1 MYLRTVILIIAS
13 WLFAG
18 CAALL
23 PAMVGGGGTA
33 AYYYHSEK
41 SQEVCRVPMEKAYTV
56 AVRTMTCL
64 GLEITEI
71 EEGRHRHIIYAN
83 DPTADSRQVIIDLE
97 GIGGGEYVKA
107 TFRATDHQFLP
118 DRAYS
123 QMLMKEFINGLHED
137 HDKVKRPPHLITG
150 RR

>member
-1 MYLRTVILIIAS
+1 MYLRPCILIIVS

-33 AYYYHSEK
+33 ANYYHNEK
-41 SQEVCRVPMEKAYTV
+41 SQDVCRVPMKNAYAA
-56 AVRTMTCL
+56 AVGSMTSL

-71 EEGRHRHIIYAN
+71 EEGNQRYFIYAK
-83 DPTADSRQVIIDLE
+83 DPTSDSRQIIIDLE
-97 GIGGGEYVKA
+97 SMGGGKYVKV
-107 TFRATDHQFLP
+107 TFRVTDHEFIP

-123 QMLMKEFINGLHED
+123 QMVLKEFINGLHEG
-137 HDKVKRPPHLITG
+137 HDKEKRPQPLITG

>member
-1 MYLRTVILIIAS
+1 MYLRPCILIIAF

-33 AYYYHSEK
+33 ANYYHNEK
-41 SQEVCRVPMEKAYTV
+41 SQEVCRVPMEKAYV
-56 AVRTMTCL
+56 AAVSSMTSL
-64 GLEITEI
+64 GLEITGI
-71 EEGRHRHIIYAN
+71 EEGNQRYLIYAN
-83 DPTADSRQVIIDLE
+83 DPTSDSRQVTIDLE
-97 GIGGGEYVKA
+97 SMGGGKYVKA
-107 TFRATDHQFLP
+107 TFRVTDHEFLP

-123 QMLMKEFINGLHED
+123 QMVMKEFIDGLHED
-137 HDKVKRPPHLITG
+137 HDKAKHPQQLITG

>member
-1 MYLRTVILIIAS
+1 MYFRTAVLILAS

-23 PAMVGGGGTA
+23 PVMVGSGGTA
-33 AYYYHSEK
+33 AYYYHNEK
-41 SQEVCRVPMEKAYTV
+41 SQEVCRVPIEKAYAV
-56 AVRTMTCL
+56 AVRTMTSL

-97 GIGGGEYVKA
+97 GMGGGEYVKA
-107 TFRATDHQFLP
+107 TFRATDHDFFP

-123 QMLMKEFINGLHED
+123 QMVMKEFIDGLNEGHG
-137 HDKVKRPPHLITG
+137 KVKRPLPLITG